1 MLRSLPFVGCWFDNN
16 YGSVIFC
23 FGKEDV
29 TEVLPITSR
38 QRHVGPSPLDEYLA
52 SFCQ

>member
-1 MLRSLPFVGCWFDNN
+1 MLRSLPFVGRWFDNN
-16 YGSVIFC
+16 YGNVIFC